1 MIDPKKLPRL
11 KPQSPAAETP
21 ADAPEESLLSQVI
34 GVFSGPKGVLLS
46 CAAAFAIY
54 ASVCLQGERLLRS
67 GIYAVLK
74 ELGDN
79 GFGISYSAPSSNPA
93 FKSGVNLDDL
103 VITAPAEIGGWTLK
117 AGRIGVSSNPF
128 TPHTVTVKTNGTH
141 SLTTGVV
148 GDIRLVVGRGDVTI
162 RLPSKKNP
170 LTVSAAFKN
179 VQAASPKSMQGFAI
193 DALSLNVRR
202 DGDAAQEKPAPLS
215 FDLET
220 NGLGLPAYMRR
231 NLPANAELLRL
242 TGTVEGLPAETNGKS
257 VWTGWTENSGTIEIK
272 RGEIIWKPFMADF
285 SGTFGFNAAFE
296 PAGAGVAKAYGLFS
310 LLDML
315 VRDDYVRPSR
325 VSVAKVVL
333 GEKMKRESGESQ
345 PSVTTPFSVQSGKI
359 YAGQVLLFDK
369 NDASPNPA
377 P

>member
-11 KPQSPAAETP
+11 KPQSPAAGTP
-21 ADAPEESLLSQVI
+21 ADIPEESLLSQII
-34 GVFSGPKGVLLS
+34 GVFSSPKGVLLS
-46 CAAAFAIY
+46 CAVAFAVY
-54 ASVCLQGERLLRS
+54 AGVCLQGERLLRS

-117 AGRIGVSSNPF
+117 AGRIGISSNPF
-128 TPHTVTVKTNGTH
+128 TPRTVTVKTNGTH
-141 SLTTGVV
+141 SLTTGVI
-148 GDIRLVVGRGDVTI
+148 GDIRLIVGRGDVTI
-162 RLPSKKNP
+162 RLPSGKDP

-179 VQAASPKSMQGFAI
+179 VQAASPKSMQGFSVAS
-193 DALSLNVRR
+193 LSLNARR
-202 DGDAAQEKPAPLS
+202 DAAREKTAALS

-220 NGLGLPAYMRR
+220 NGIALPAYMRR
-231 NLPANAELLRL
+231 NLPVNADLLRL
-242 TGTVEGLPAETNGKS
+242 TGSVEGIPSESNGKS
-257 VWTGWTENSGTIEIK
+257 VWAGWTANSGTVEIK

-296 PAGAGVAKAYGLFS
+296 PAGACVAKVYGLFD

-315 VRDDYVRPSR
+315 VKDDYVRSSR

-333 GEKMKRESGESQ
+333 GEKLKRENGESQ
-345 PSVTTPFSVQSGKI
+345 PSVTSPFSLQSGKI
-359 YAGQVLLFDK
+359 YAGQILLFDK
-369 NDASPNPA
+369 NDAGSTP
-377 P
+377 